1 MMRHKRLVFILMGTF
16 AMTLILA
23 ACGAASQTDTVNLPQ
38 VPNSEQ
44 NEDVAELRQNVAQV
58 IGNLPADF
66 PITIY
71 QGAGYQDGDEVMFSE
86 LLAQGQPVVLNFW
99 AGLCPPCRLE
109 MPDLQT
115 VSDAYQG
122 RVLLFGLDVGPFT
135 GLGSNEDGRAL
146 LQELAITYPAGTTS
160 NPNVVREYEIL
171 GMPTTYFITPDGN
184 VQETWTGLLTEDK
197 LTELVE
203 NLLVASAD
211 S

>member
-1 MMRHKRLVFILMGTF
+1 MRQKRQVLIIIGAL
-16 AMTLILA
+16 AMVLILA
-23 ACGAASQTDTVNLPQ
+23 ACSAADQTNTTSLPQ
-38 VPNSEQ
+38 ISNSEQ

-58 IGNLPADF
+58 AGNLPADF

-71 QGAGYQDGDEVMFSE
+71 QGVGYQDGDEVIFSE
-86 LLAQGQPVVLNFW
+86 LLAQGKPVVLNFW

-115 VSDAYQG
+115 VSDAYRD

-135 GLGSNEDGRAL
+135 GLGTNEDGRAL

-160 NPNVVREYEIL
+160 NQNVVREYEIL

-184 VQETWTGLLTEDK
+184 VYQTWTGLLTEAK

-203 NLLVASAD
+203 DLLAASTN
-211 S
+211 SE